1 MLSAECWVLSA
12 SLGKENSD
20 PFRSNADC
28 PSSVES
34 TTGAV
39 TTGVASLFPRLSV
52 RGAPLATPWL
62 RFQSPLIEPDMRI
75 SRIRLSDKTS
85 CFRPRK
91 VAGAEVDGKS
101 AECAFPSSID
111 HDNSPQLPAP
121 PVSDRRVPR
130 TTFEFSLRFHMVCI
144 SQPLETPEFRRVAPI
159 STPSS
164 LPASALNQGSFPP
177 SALPDFVSNTS
188 LSATPPRP
196 NRPSRAFG

>member
-1 MLSAECWVLSA
+1 MDYKND
-12 SLGKENSD
+12 LGVPDWRDDAAYPE
-20 PFRSNADC
+20 PT
-28 PSSVES
+28 VES

-144 SQPLETPEFRRVAPI
+144 SQPLETPEFRRVAPNLDSLVASCI
-159 STPSS
+159 RLEPRLLSS
-164 LPASALNQGSFPP
+164 CGVTRL
-177 SALPDFVSNTS
+177 
-188 LSATPPRP
+188 R
-196 NRPSRAFG
+196 R